1 MQTTDQP
8 GSTTLDGHMDRRL
21 GAVLGSVAG
30 DALGAPYEF
39 NPPIPAR
46 EPIRMHANTTW
57 ELGEW
62 TDDTAMSIPI
72 LRALAHGEDLRD
84 SDTQGRIVR
93 EWVGWAEDAK
103 DVGIQIGDVL
113 RAVRGRMRGIDH
125 VAELSRLALEEAEAL
140 HQVRGR
146 SAGNG
151 SLMRTGPVALGYLDD
166 PAGLIEA
173 ATAISSL
180 THFEED
186 AAEAC
191 VVWSLAIR
199 HAIFTGELALREQ
212 LGVLP
217 EESQQ
222 KWAARLDEAEAGEP
236 HEFENNGWVV
246 AALQAAWSAI
256 VRGDGLRD
264 TLERA
269 VRCGYD
275 TDTVAAIAGSLAGAV
290 YGASQVPDEWRRE
303 LHGWPGQ
310 RVDALVEMVEAIS

>member
-1 MQTTDQP
+1 MQTTD
-8 GSTTLDGHMDRRL
+8 LDRRL
-21 GAVLGSVAG
+21 DRALGVVLGSATG

-39 NPPIPAR
+39 NPPVPAP
-46 EPIRMHANTTW
+46 EPIEMHATATW

-62 TDDTAMSIPI
+62 TDDTAMSVPI
-72 LRALAHGEDLRD
+72 LRALAEGEDVRD
-84 SDTQGRIVR
+84 EQTQGRIVR
-93 EWVGWAEDAK
+93 EWVSWAEDAK

-113 RAVRGRMRGIDH
+113 RAVRGRTRGIDH
-125 VAELSRLALEEAEAL
+125 VGDLSRLALQEAEAL
-140 HQVRGR
+140 HRARGR

-151 SLMRTGPVALGYLDD
+151 SLMRTGPVALGYVDD
-166 PAGLIEA
+166 PGALIEA

-180 THFEED
+180 THFEVD

-191 VVWSLAIR
+191 VIWSLAIR
-199 HAIFTGELALREQ
+199 HAILTGELALREQ

-236 HEFENNGWVV
+236 HEFANNGWVV

-256 VRGDGLRD
+256 TRGDGLED

-269 VRCGYD
+269 VRCGDD

-290 YGASQVPDEWRRE
+290 YGASEVPDEWRRE
-303 LHGWPGQ
+303 LHGWPGL
-310 RVDALVEMVEAIS
+310 RADDLAELVERAIS